1 MRRQPPDAT
10 CASRQRRPGAACSS
24 QIRHGGAGSTRGEA
38 GSGRGG
44 AGSAAPTS
52 RSRVVLRGSRPSTRR
67 DGAPSRPSLA
77 AAILAG
83 RTELRRR
90 RGEGEEERV
99 AAAAALGFPRVA
111 RAWATRGSRRLE
123 CFKVIR
129 VVSYRLPVSG
139 RGSHR
144 NQTTLCCS
152 LVTTLMRK
160 ALNFGRSKTPG
171 ENTGAMEG
179 TPPLAFADA
188 PPIDNQKSPQRQTGE
203 GIVRHEEP
211 AERSSKV
218 LSGGLEL
225 KLLRPGNTMAPALVG
240 YQRYA
245 TKIAGEPPC
254 KLTGDH
260 KLVKTSDDD
269 ERMMKNSNLTEEA
282 LKVRHEE
289 WMNKFNREYKDEAE
303 KAYRFEMFKSTVRF
317 AEKFNA
323 EQVKEH
329 GYCKSI
335 LGTTQFADLTLEEFG
350 HWVDGRRDTF
360 GPPKVTKFD

>member
-1 MRRQPPDAT
+1 MR
-10 CASRQRRPGAACSS
+10 SLRRGAASLLHGLAPCRKIQYNEATGLFS
-24 QIRHGGAGSTRGEA
+24 QGKG
-38 GSGRGG
+38 
-44 AGSAAPTS
+44 
-52 RSRVVLRGSRPSTRR
+52 
-67 DGAPSRPSLA
+67 
-77 AAILAG
+77 
-83 RTELRRR
+83 
-90 RGEGEEERV
+90 
-99 AAAAALGFPRVA
+99 
-111 RAWATRGSRRLE
+111 
-123 CFKVIR
+123 
-129 VVSYRLPVSG
+129 
-139 RGSHR
+139 
-144 NQTTLCCS
+144 
-152 LVTTLMRK
+152 
-160 ALNFGRSKTPG
+160 SKT
-171 ENTGAMEG
+171 MIKVV
-179 TPPLAFADA
+179 DVW
-188 PPIDNQKSPQRQTGE
+188 R
-203 GIVRHEEP
+203 
-211 AERSSKV
+211 V

>member
-129 VVSYRLPVSG
+129 VVSYRLPWEGKSQKPDHIVLLTGYDADEEGAKFWTIKNSWG
-139 RGSHR
+139 KHWGHGGYGKLERGSNDPR
-144 NQTTLCCS
+144 
-152 LVTTLMRK
+152 
-160 ALNFGRSKTPG
+160 
-171 ENTGAMEG
+171 G
-179 TPPLAFADA
+179 TC
-188 PPIDNQKSPQRQTGE
+188 
-203 GIVRHEEP
+203 GI
-211 AERSSKV
+211 
-218 LSGGLEL
+218 L
-225 KLLRPGNTMAPALVG
+225 
-240 YQRYA
+240 
-245 TKIAGEPPC
+245 
-254 KLTGDH
+254 
-260 KLVKTSDDD
+260 
-269 ERMMKNSNLTEEA
+269 
-282 LKVRHEE
+282 
-289 WMNKFNREYKDEAE
+289 
-303 KAYRFEMFKSTVRF
+303 
-317 AEKFNA
+317 
-323 EQVKEH
+323 
-329 GYCKSI
+329 
-335 LGTTQFADLTLEEFG
+335 
-350 HWVDGRRDTF
+350 
-360 GPPKVTKFD
+360 